1 MKNYFN
7 WIRKGEINIILDS
20 IKIEN
25 IRSIKQLELKF
36 PSSTMLFFGDI
47 GSGKSSVLKAIEFAL
62 FGTLNAADLSGDSL
76 LRRGENKGT
85 VELSFIIDNT
95 KYLIKRGLRKSK
107 KKDRESVVSQDKGF
121 LKIYQSDGVEELSL
135 AATDL
140 RRNILEILKYSITRY
155 ERAHKIP
162 LFRYTVYT
170 PQEEIKEIILA
181 KAENRFEILKEVFG
195 IEKYEIAL
203 RNIDIIKDYL
213 KDGLKEIKIYLESL
227 GDPEAFIPEKE
238 LEIEDQKQI
247 IEIKQKDLRLKQEE
261 VKKENSSLDSLQSGL
276 NKYSKNIAEISSKQ
290 SIIKD
295 TLDSIESN
303 KKTIEN
309 ILKEIEEKN
318 GELGDLPILELDV
331 HLKEGQ
337 LERKIE
343 ETNDIILRDEKN
355 KNLLEDKINNIDTLI
370 KEGKCSLCGQKVHEK
385 ERFNSEL
392 KETKDKLEILEKSL
406 EETNLKL
413 NDFRSQLKN
422 LRIYKE
428 NQANRK
434 LLEELIK
441 EKKKQVEEMNKSI
454 DILNDKIQ
462 RNKNEIQSILKKYQI
477 ENIKEFERFESE
489 LKEKVQRQKDIINSL
504 LKEESELKEKL
515 GVQKATLSQLETDL
529 KRLVEALEKKKKLMQ
544 RYEYLIDLENWIRD
558 QFPILIRD
566 IEREILASSALQFN
580 EYFKEWF
587 QILVEDE
594 NVDVEIQLD
603 DFEPI
608 IMVNG
613 YNSPFRDLSGGE
625 RSALSLAYRLAL
637 NKIINERYQ
646 EVKTKDLLI
655 LDEPTDGFSQEQI
668 NKMQD
673 IFEKL
678 NTTQM
683 IIISHERNLDS
694 FVTDIFNFK
703 KERHET
709 KVKREVV

>member
-1 MKNYFN
+1 
-7 WIRKGEINIILDS
+7 
-20 IKIEN
+20 
-25 IRSIKQLELKF
+25 
-36 PSSTMLFFGDI
+36 MLFFGDI